1 MASDKLSVSL
11 DADLVATIRAAAADE
26 GVSISTWLGEA
37 ATAKAR
43 QRLLREALDA
53 AAEEDGGLTDA
64 EIAELV
70 FEARK
75 TSFVTRPDHSAA

>member
-11 DADLVATIRAAAADE
+11 DSELVTTIRAAAADE

-37 ATAKAR
+37 AMAKAR

-53 AAEEDGGLTDA
+53 AAEEDGSLTDA
-64 EIAELV
+64 EIAEIV
-70 FEARK
+70 HEARK
-75 TSFVTRPDHSAA
+75 ASIVTRPDHSAA